1 MPEQQ
6 TQSADLVRGPYRIA
20 IAATFTAE
28 PLSPVLAFWQA
39 QLGTP
44 FTLDY
49 AAYNQLPQTLLD
61 PAGLFAVNLHGLNV
75 VLVRLED
82 LAQFNGGAGA
92 AQLRSNLDQ
101 LARSLYSAAAR
112 GISLLVILCPSTP
125 AFSTAHAGIED
136 EAAARIRAALAA
148 SANARLV
155 TAAELDALYPV
166 PAPHNPEGERLG
178 RIPFT
183 ETCFAALG
191 TMIARQADALARP
204 PFKVIVLDCDNT
216 LWRGICGEDGPAGVK
231 LDAPRRE
238 LQQRMLALRESGMLL
253 AMASKNNEED
263 VFETFRHHP
272 EFPLQLEH
280 FTLWRLTWDSKAES
294 LVSIAEELGLGLDSL
309 IFIDDNP
316 KECAEVSEALPEV
329 LTISLP
335 EPVDEVRH
343 LLRHVWAFDQPRAVT
358 EADRRRSQSYR
369 QSQAFQAA
377 ARGVV
382 DLEQF
387 MLSLGLEVHASPAT
401 PATLPRI
408 AQLTQRTNQFN
419 FTTIRRTVAEL
430 QDELEGGLECAAF
443 EVSDRF
449 GDYGLVGVVL
459 FRVRENVLDLDSL
472 MLSCRALGRGVEHR
486 MLNWLGE
493 TAAARGIARV
503 RLRLN
508 YTGKNTP
515 AQQFLNTLTGAS
527 LELTAGGV
535 TALAPAS
542 YLAALKW
549 QPPARPAVDGKAAPL
564 AAAAGRRFTNY
575 VSIAELLST
584 PEQVVAA
591 MRSAHALETDEA
603 LTDTE
608 RRLAAIW
615 ADLLKLRSVRRS
627 DNFFD
632 LGGHSLV
639 AVLLAVRAREV
650 FGVEL
655 PIDDVYASNVTLA
668 DLAAKIDAYRMREL
682 NPDEYAR
689 LVAEIDSLSDEEVQR
704 LLAEEELPRDT
715 GAA

>member
-1 MPEQQ
+1 MSEQQ
-6 TQSADLVRGPYRIA
+6 TPSADQVRGLYQIA

-39 QLGTP
+39 QLETG
-44 FTLDY
+44 FAVEY
-49 AAYNQLPQTLLD
+49 AAYNQLLQTLLD
-61 PAGLFAVNLHGLNV
+61 PAGLFATNHHGLNV

-82 LAQFNGGAGA
+82 LARFNGGAGA
-92 AQLRSNLDQ
+92 AELRANLDQ
-101 LARSLYSAAAR
+101 LARALYGAAGR
-112 GISLLVILCPSTP
+112 GINLLVILCPSTD
-125 AFSTAHAGIED
+125 AFSAAYAGV
-136 EAAARIRAALAA
+136 EAEVPAQISQALAA
-148 SANARLV
+148 SANARLI
-155 TAAELDALYPV
+155 TAAQLAELYPV
-166 PAPHNPEGERLG
+166 PAPHSPDGERLG
-178 RIPFT
+178 RIPYS
-183 ETCFAALG
+183 ETYFAALG
-191 TMIARQADALARP
+191 TMIARHADALARP

-216 LWRGICGEDGPAGVK
+216 LWRGICGEDGPAGVE

-238 LQQRMLALRESGMLL
+238 LQRRMLALRESGMLL
-253 AMASKNNEED
+253 AMASKNNEDD
-263 VFETFRHHP
+263 VYETFRFHP

-280 FTLWRLTWDSKAES
+280 FTVWRLTWDSKADS
-294 LVSIAEELGLGLDSL
+294 LVSIAEELGLGVDSL

-329 LTISLP
+329 LAISLP
-335 EPVDEVRH
+335 ESAGEIRH
-343 LLRHVWAFDQPRAVT
+343 LLRHIWAFDQPRAVT
-358 EADRRRSQSYR
+358 EEDRRRSQSYR
-369 QSQAFQAA
+369 QSRAFQSAS
-377 ARGVV
+377 RGAV

-387 MLSLGLEVHASPAT
+387 MQSLGLEVRAFPAT

-408 AQLTQRTNQFN
+408 AQLTERTNQFN
-419 FTTIRRTVAEL
+419 FTTIRRTAAEL
-430 QDELEGGLECAAF
+430 QDELAAGLECVAF
-443 EVSDRF
+443 DVSDRF
-449 GDYGLVGVVL
+449 GDYGLVGVML
-459 FRVRENVLDLDSL
+459 FRAGDSVLDLDSL

-493 TAAARGIARV
+493 TAIARGLTHV

-508 YTGKNTP
+508 YTEKNTP
-515 AQQFLNTLTGAS
+515 AQQFFNTLTGAS

-535 TALAPAS
+535 TALAPAG
-542 YLAALKW
+542 YLSTLKW
-549 QPPARPAVDGKAAPL
+549 QPPARPVPDGKAPARI
-564 AAAAGRRFTNY
+564 AASGRRFTSY
-575 VSIAELLST
+575 GSIAELLST

-615 ADLLKLRSVRRS
+615 VDLLKLPSVRRS

-704 LLAEEELPRDT
+704 LLADEELPRDS